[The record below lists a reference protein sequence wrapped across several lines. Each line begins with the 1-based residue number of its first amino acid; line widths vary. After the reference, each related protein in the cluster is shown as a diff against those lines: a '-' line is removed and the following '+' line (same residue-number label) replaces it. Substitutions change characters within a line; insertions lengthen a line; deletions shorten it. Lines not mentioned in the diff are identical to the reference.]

1 MQIKKKKE
9 IANTQMI
16 KAELSDT
23 YNQKFQ
29 EFKKK
34 FDEYFDDQ
42 LTSIELAKELKVTQI
57 SDVQNQVRVC
67 MDKIEYQ

>member
-1 MQIKKKKE
+1 
-9 IANTQMI
+9 MI

>member
-1 MQIKKKKE
+1 
-9 IANTQMI
+9 MI

-34 FDEYFDDQ
+34 FDEYFDDH